1 MHKLLITAVVAPVLV
16 AAGAG
21 GYRLSTGAWPDL
33 ALLERAGGHAL
44 MPAHTGGAAD
54 ARAVLYWRDPDGKPE
69 YAAALAKT
77 TGGRDFVPVYSDQ
90 EPDFAQS
97 APAAQEAES
106 VAPTAAAG
114 ERKPIYYRN
123 PMGLPDI
130 SPVPKKDS
138 MGMDYI
144 PVYEGEDD
152 TSSVTISPGKIQ
164 RSGVRSEEVKKRA
177 LGHTVRAPGIVKLDE
192 RRISVIALRFDGY
205 LEKVADVTT
214 GTRVKAGDPLM
225 TIYAP
230 ELLSIGARLV
240 VEEETG
246 WGPIASGRRTAT
258 EGARTRAPV
267 IGARR
272 RLENMKIPKDVIDD
286 IARTRNV
293 PDTIVWRA
301 PNDGIVLERTAV
313 EGMRAQAGEVLLR
326 IADHSHVWVM
336 ADVPEVE
343 LGALKVGQP
352 VTVRARAYPDREFR
366 GKVVVIYPHLNNET
380 RTAPVRIELPNPDL
394 ALLPDMYADV
404 EITAGADAEV
414 VAVPNSA
421 VIDSGTRQVVILD
434 KGDGRFEPREVK
446 LGQHGDSFREVVKG
460 VKAGDK
466 VVTAA
471 NFLIDAESNLRAA
484 LKGFAA
490 ETAPAEKDSATEPK
504 SSVEAGQ

>member
-1 MHKLLITAVVAPVLV
+1 MTPLMKGVVTVAALAA

-21 GYRLSTGAWPDL
+21 LWAGQTGMLELPLTPMAAKSGPHEKSTGP
-33 ALLERAGGHAL
+33 
-44 MPAHTGGAAD
+44 
-54 ARAVLYWRDPDGKPE
+54 VIYYRDPTGKP
-69 YAAALAKT
+69 L
-77 TGGRDFVPVYSDQ
+77 YSLTPRSTEAGEAYIAVRASEDVSFDA
-90 EPDFAQS
+90 PKAV
-97 APAAQEAES
+97 APAQVQAQAE
-106 VAPTAAAG
+106 G
-114 ERKPIYYRN
+114 EPRPQNDQGRRIIHYRN

-144 PVYEGEDD
+144 PVYADEVDEGD
-152 TSSVTISPGKIQ
+152 TVKVSPEKIQ
-164 RSGVRSEEVKKRA
+164 RAGVRSEEVKKRT
-177 LGHTVRAPGIVKLDE
+177 LGHPVRAPGIVKLDE
-192 RRISVIALRFDGY
+192 RRISVITLRFEGY

-214 GTRVKAGDPLM
+214 GTHVKAGDPLM

-246 WGPIASGRRTAT
+246 WGPIASGRRTAA
-258 EGARTRAPV
+258 ESARTRAPV

-272 RLENMKIPKDVIDD
+272 RLENMQIPKDVIDS

-301 PNDGIVLERTAV
+301 PNDGLVLERTAV
-313 EGMRAQAGEVLLR
+313 SGMRAQAGDVLFR
-326 IADHSHVWVM
+326 IADHSYVWVM
-336 ADVPEVE
+336 ADVPEAE
-343 LGALKVGQP
+343 LGALNVGQP

-366 GKVVVIYPHLNNET
+366 GNVSVIVPHLNNET

-404 EITAGADAEV
+404 EITAGADREV

-446 LGQHGDSFREVVKG
+446 LGQHGDGFREVVEG

-466 VVTAA
+466 VVTSA

-490 ETAPAEKDSATEPK
+490 ETPPSQGDSK
-504 SSVEAGQ
+504 SEVEAGQ

>member
-1 MHKLLITAVVAPVLV
+1 MNGALKGVATAAVIAA

-21 GYRLSTGAWPDL
+21 LWSGQTGLIRLPPNSAAVMSASASKATGP
-33 ALLERAGGHAL
+33 
-44 MPAHTGGAAD
+44 
-54 ARAVLYWRDPDGKPE
+54 VIYYRDPDGKPFYSLTPKSTE
-69 YAAALAKT
+69 AGKPYLAVHASEDVRLDEPSKAAA
-77 TGGRDFVPVYSDQ
+77 
-90 EPDFAQS
+90 
-97 APAAQEAES
+97 APPANSGQ
-106 VAPTAAAG
+106 G
-114 ERKPIYYRN
+114 EKKILYYRN

-152 TSSVTISPGKIQ
+152 AGSVSISPEKIQ
-164 RSGVRSEEVKKRA
+164 RSGVRSEEVKKRT

-214 GTRVKAGDPLM
+214 GTHVKAGEPLM

-246 WGPIASGRRTAT
+246 WGPIASGRRTAA
-258 EGARTRAPV
+258 ESARTRAPV

-272 RLENMKIPKDVIDD
+272 RLENMKIPKDVIDG

-301 PNDGIVLERTAV
+301 PNDGIVLDRTAV
-313 EGMRAQAGEVLLR
+313 EGMRAQAGEVLFR
-326 IADHSHVWVM
+326 IADHSYVWVM
-336 ADVPEVE
+336 ADVPEAE

-366 GKVVVIYPHLNNET
+366 GKVAVVYPHLNKET

-404 EITAGADAEV
+404 EITAGADREV

-446 LGQHGDSFREVVKG
+446 LGQHGDGFREVTEG

-484 LKGFAA
+484 LKGFAPGEPGA
-490 ETAPAEKDSATEPK
+490 KDQEMK
-504 SSVEAGQ
+504 SGAEAGQ